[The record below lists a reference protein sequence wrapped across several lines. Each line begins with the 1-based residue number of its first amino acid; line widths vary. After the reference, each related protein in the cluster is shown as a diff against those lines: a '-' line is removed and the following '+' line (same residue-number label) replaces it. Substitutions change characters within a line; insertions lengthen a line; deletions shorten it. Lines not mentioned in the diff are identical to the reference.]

1 VSTFYVCKKV
11 SCWNVAISEQ
21 FPNSFFGEP
30 VALPAGATDPL
41 CRCTCS
47 RIGSEAADRYRPA
60 LRDDRRTDRPVAGL
74 CLTLRQARR
83 NRA

>member
-30 VALPAGATDPL
+30 VALPAGATDRPIL
-41 CRCTCS
+41 CV
-47 RIGSEAADRYRPA
+47 AAH
-60 LRDDRRTDRPVAGL
+60 VHE
-74 CLTLRQARR
+74 
-83 NRA
+83 